1 MGSHSLLQGT
11 FPDPGMEPGSPAL
24 QVDSLLSEP
33 PGSPSTRFRGR
44 KKAGLLSLE
53 KAYRHSNNLDA
64 WNTFFFFN
72 LSEVGVA
79 FPLASKKEKKDFC
92 QALEPGGNDLKVVC
106 EALQVPF
113 V

>member
-1 MGSHSLLQGT
+1 ML
-11 FPDPGMEPGSPAL
+11 
-24 QVDSLLSEP
+24 
-33 PGSPSTRFRGR
+33 GR
-44 KKAGLLSLE
+44 P
-53 KAYRHSNNLDA
+53 
-64 WNTFFFFN
+64 FFFFLN

-113 V
+113 I